1 MKRIK
6 TTLASL
12 LFGAVASVGL
22 ADKINTKINNLGFE
36 ITEIGVANSDY
47 ETSVPR
53 IYKEKVIWPGC
64 NTTGCGIINY
74 DLITNKMKLIDTSKR
89 SSSLAIYKETIVWQG
104 SGEHNTSIDIYMWDP
119 VNGERQIISST
130 DNQSFPDIYDNK
142 VIWINGKQRRW
153 NISPTGFFEDLRIM
167 MTTLTRSITTET
179 PQEPIAS
186 KKLVILGCTIVLGVL
201 GVGAFLFRK
210 KRISES

>member
-74 DLITNKMKLIDTSKR
+74 DYLRGCSCSYRNIQASCSCCFSCDFCPKIFKK
-89 SSSLAIYKETIVWQG
+89 
-104 SGEHNTSIDIYMWDP
+104 
-119 VNGERQIISST
+119 
-130 DNQSFPDIYDNK
+130 
-142 VIWINGKQRRW
+142 IN
-153 NISPTGFFEDLRIM
+153 
-167 MTTLTRSITTET
+167 
-179 PQEPIAS
+179 
-186 KKLVILGCTIVLGVL
+186 
-201 GVGAFLFRK
+201 
-210 KRISES
+210 